1 MESWLK
7 FFVLVAS
14 LAIALQAVML
24 AVMFF
29 ALREALQR
37 LTKVTTD
44 LHDKLDPILTKTNYL
59 LEDSRTRIS
68 SMLADW
74 TEFSHIARN
83 QALKFDR
90 VVSEGMEL
98 LRMQVVRADQILTG
112 VLETAD
118 DVGTQFRKSVMGPVT
133 QVAAV
138 IRGVKA
144 GLDFFSSPKK
154 SNSERAERAR
164 AQSDEEL
171 FI

>member
-1 MESWLK
+1 MESWLPY
-7 FFVLVAS
+7 FVIIASVA
-14 LAIALQAVML
+14 IVLQAAML
-24 AVMFF
+24 IAMFF
-29 ALREALQR
+29 TLRESLQR
-37 LTKVTTD
+37 ITKITTE

-59 LEDSRTRIS
+59 LEDSRTRIT
-68 SMLADW
+68 SMVADW
-74 TEFSHIARN
+74 AEFSQIARN
-83 QALKFDR
+83 QAVKFDR

-98 LRMQVVRADQILTG
+98 LRVQIVRADQILTG

-118 DVGTQFRKSVMGPVT
+118 DVGSQLRKSVLGPVT

-144 GLDFFSSPKK
+144 GLDFFTGPKK
-154 SNSERAERAR
+154 SNSERAR

>member
-1 MESWLK
+1 MDSWLK

-14 LAIALQAVML
+14 VAIVLQAAML
-24 AVMFF
+24 IAMFF
-29 ALREALQR
+29 ALRESLQR
-37 LTKVTTD
+37 MTKITTD

-59 LEDSRTRIS
+59 LEDSRTRIT
-68 SMLADW
+68 SMVADW
-74 TEFSHIARN
+74 AEFSQIARN

-90 VVSEGMEL
+90 VVTEGMEL
-98 LRMQVVRADQILTG
+98 LRVQIVRADQILTG
-112 VLETAD
+112 VIETAD
-118 DVGTQFRKSVMGPVT
+118 DVGTQFRKSVLGPVT

-144 GLDFFSSPKK
+144 GLDFFSKPK
-154 SNSERAERAR
+154 SGNSERTR

>member
-1 MESWLK
+1 MERWLP
-7 FFVLVAS
+7 FFVIIASVA
-14 LAIALQAVML
+14 IVLQAAML
-24 AVMFF
+24 IAMFF
-29 ALREALQR
+29 ALRESLQR
-37 LTKVTTD
+37 ITKITTE
-44 LHDKLDPILTKTNYL
+44 LHEKLDPILTKTNYL
-59 LEDSRTRIS
+59 LEDSRTRIT
-68 SMLADW
+68 SMVADW
-74 TEFSHIARN
+74 AEFSQIARN

-98 LRMQVVRADQILTG
+98 LRVQIVRADQILTG
-112 VLETAD
+112 VIETAD
-118 DVGTQFRKSVMGPVT
+118 DVGTQFRKSILGPVT

-154 SNSERAERAR
+154 SNSERAR

>member
-1 MESWLK
+1 MDSWLK

-14 LAIALQAVML
+14 VAIVLQAAML
-24 AVMFF
+24 IAMFF
-29 ALREALQR
+29 ALRESLQR
-37 LTKVTTD
+37 MTKITTD

-59 LEDSRTRIS
+59 LEDSRTRIT
-68 SMLADW
+68 SMVADW
-74 TEFSHIARN
+74 AEISQVARN

-98 LRMQVVRADQILTG
+98 LRVQLVHADQVLTG
-112 VLETAD
+112 VIETAD
-118 DVGTQFRKSVMGPVT
+118 DVGTQFRKSILGPVT

-144 GLDFFSSPKK
+144 GLDFFSSGKRG
-154 SNSERAERAR
+154 NSERARS
-164 AQSDEEL
+164 QSDEEL

>member
-1 MESWLK
+1 MESWLPY
-7 FFVLVAS
+7 FVIIASVA
-14 LAIALQAVML
+14 IVLQAAML
-24 AVMFF
+24 IAMFF
-29 ALREALQR
+29 TLRESLQR
-37 LTKVTTD
+37 ITKITTE

-59 LEDSRTRIS
+59 LEDSRTRIT
-68 SMLADW
+68 SMVADW
-74 TEFSHIARN
+74 AEFSQIARN
-83 QALKFDR
+83 QAVKFDR

-98 LRMQVVRADQILTG
+98 LRVQIVRADQILTG

-118 DVGTQFRKSVMGPVT
+118 DVGSQVRKSVLGPVT

-144 GLDFFSSPKK
+144 GLDFFTGPKK
-154 SNSERAERAR
+154 SHSERAR

>member
-1 MESWLK
+1 MESWLPY
-7 FFVLVAS
+7 FVIIASVA
-14 LAIALQAVML
+14 IVLQAAML
-24 AVMFF
+24 IAMFF
-29 ALREALQR
+29 ALRESLQR
-37 LTKVTTD
+37 ITKITTE

-59 LEDSRTRIS
+59 LEDSRTRIT
-68 SMLADW
+68 SMVADW
-74 TEFSHIARN
+74 AEFSQIARN
-83 QALKFDR
+83 QAVKFDR

-98 LRMQVVRADQILTG
+98 LRVQIVRADQILTG

-118 DVGTQFRKSVMGPVT
+118 DVGSQVRKSVLGPVT

-144 GLDFFSSPKK
+144 GLDFFTSPKK
-154 SNSERAERAR
+154 SNSERAR